1 MASLNFDATAIDTS
15 SRDAITP
22 GTYEALIVESELR
35 PCRSGLGKGINL
47 TFEIVSGPAKGRKVW
62 DWINFIHP
70 KQDVQRIGQEQ
81 LARIC
86 NAVGVAKLD
95 DTEQL
100 HNIPLMI
107 TVALD
112 KDDQTRNVIRKYA
125 AKPRVGQPSAATE
138 TAAPASATGSA
149 PWAR

>member
-1 MASLNFDATAIDTS
+1 MATLNFNASAIDTTS
-15 SRDAITP
+15 HDPIPS
-22 GTYEALIVESELR
+22 GTYEAVITGSEIK
-35 PCRSGLGKGINL
+35 PTKAGNGTGINL
-47 TFEIVSGPAKGRKVW
+47 TFEIVSESAKGRKVW
-62 DWINFIHP
+62 EWINYQHP
-70 KQDVQRIGQEQ
+70 NQEAQRIGQQ
-81 LARIC
+81 TLATIC
-86 NAVGVAKLD
+86 KAVGIAQLNE
-95 DTEQL
+95 TEQL